1 MGCIPSLQC
10 QIQTFPLFRA
20 EPFATTGL
28 ADLID
33 VQNFCKLCPFS
44 TRKVHEA
51 HGESDMERIDGEVVN
66 HLWNMHKTEVSRK
79 VQEQKAIEIAS
90 KPGQLRLL

>member
-1 MGCIPSLQC
+1 MEKPEFVAWMKADHRNFYEL
-10 QIQTFPLFRA
+10 A
-20 EPFATTGL
+20 DTTGL

-51 HGESDMERIDGEVVN
+51 HGESDMERIDGEVIN

-90 KPGQLRLL
+90 KPGQSRLL

>member
-1 MGCIPSLQC
+1 MEKIRFPAKVVANNRVTIP
-10 QIQTFPLFRA
+10 
-20 EPFATTGL
+20 
-28 ADLID
+28 
-33 VQNFCKLCPFS
+33 QNFCKLCSFS

-90 KPGQLRLL
+90 KPGQLRLGV